1 MASSPRTGRTSP
13 ALFAVVI
20 GAVLILG
27 VIAMVVLG
35 FDPVRVGQGVLSSFF
50 PPQAVTDRGEHI
62 RQLYDIVFGIAVVIF
77 TFPLASRSVASL
89 RLVPSGCFTSA

>member
-1 MASSPRTGRTSP
+1 MASSPRTGRSSP

-35 FDPVRVGQGVLSSFF
+35 FDPLRVSQGVISSFF

-62 RQLYDIVFGIAVVIF
+62 RQLYDLVFGIAVVIF
-77 TFPLASRSVASL
+77 FVVEGLIIWTVVR
-89 RLVPSGCFTSA
+89 